1 LKTVHGTRDKVH
13 GPEFYI
19 SKGAIILEYLAPFK
33 EGIDLIEEAGGEA
46 FKMCWQ
52 CGLCSASC
60 PWNTVRTFMP
70 HKMICQS
77 RYGLVDL
84 EDEDWWLCST
94 CNLCVSRCPRGVAIT
109 DIIRA
114 ARKIMLEF
122 QYERAP
128 ASLRSAMGSLSSEGN
143 PWGNERRKRAAWA
156 KDLGIPPFSSGEHDV
171 LYFPCCVPAY
181 DTKLGSV
188 ARATASLL
196 KKTGASFGILGE
208 KETCCGESVRKAG
221 RESLFES
228 LMKSNLAAFKEGAVK
243 EIILTS
249 PHCLTTFKEDYPGL
263 KGETRLL
270 HFTQYL
276 AEIMEQGKLSFRKD
290 LNKRIVYHDPC
301 YLGRHNGIY
310 EEPRRVLGSIPG
322 VTLMDEVECRENTLC
337 CGGGGGRIWME
348 TLKGER
354 FSDILVEQAV
364 EMGADV
370 LVTAC
375 PYCLLNFKDSVATSD
390 KEGVLEVKDLSEVVL
405 EAMGE
410 ER

>member
-1 LKTVHGTRDKVH
+1 M
-13 GPEFYI
+13 
-19 SKGAIILEYLAPFK
+19 EYLAPFK
-33 EGIDLIEEAGGEA
+33 EGIDLIKEAGGDA
-46 FKMCWQ
+46 FKLCWQ
-52 CGLCSASC
+52 CSLCSASC

-94 CNLCVSRCPRGVAIT
+94 CNMCVSRCPRGVAIT

-143 PWGNERRKRAAWA
+143 PWGSERSKRAIWA
-156 KDLGIPPFSSGEHDV
+156 ENLGIQPYSSDQHEV

-181 DTKLGSV
+181 DPKLGSV
-188 ARATASLL
+188 ARATATLL
-196 KKTGASFGILGE
+196 RSTGASFGILGE
-208 KETCCGESVRKAG
+208 KESCCGESVRKAG
-221 RESLFES
+221 HESLFES
-228 LMKSNLAAFKEGAVK
+228 LRKSNLAAFKEKEIK
-243 EIILTS
+243 EIIVTS
-249 PHCLTTFKEDYPGL
+249 PHCLTTFKQEYPGL
-263 KGETRLL
+263 DGETKVIHL
-270 HFTQYL
+270 TQYL
-276 AEIMEQGKLSFRKD
+276 ADLVEKGKLPLNKS

-310 EEPRRVLGSIPG
+310 EEPRRVLGSVLG
-322 VTLMDEVECRENTLC
+322 VTLMDEVECRENSLC

-348 TLKGER
+348 TVKGQR

-364 EMGADV
+364 EMGADI

-375 PYCLLNFKDSVATSD
+375 PYCLLNFKDSVVTSD
-390 KEGVLEVKDLSEVVL
+390 KADVLEVKDLSEVVL
-405 EAMGE
+405 EAMGDE
-410 ER
+410 

>member
-1 LKTVHGTRDKVH
+1 
-13 GPEFYI
+13 
-19 SKGAIILEYLAPFK
+19 LEYLAPFK
-33 EGIDLIEEAGGEA
+33 EGIDLIKEAGGDA
-46 FKMCWQ
+46 FKLCWQ

-60 PWNTVRTFMP
+60 PWNTVRTFMT

-128 ASLRSAMGSLSSEGN
+128 ASLRSAIGNLTSQGN
-143 PWGNERRKRAAWA
+143 PWGNERSERATWA
-156 KDLGIPPFSSGEHDV
+156 RDLEIQPFSSQEHDV

-181 DTKLGSV
+181 DPKLGSV
-188 ARATASLL
+188 ARATALL
-196 KKTGASFGILGE
+196 LRLTGASFGILGA
-208 KETCCGESVRKAG
+208 KESCCGESVRKAG
-221 RESLFES
+221 HESLFES
-228 LMKSNLAAFKEGAVK
+228 LMKSNLASFKESGVK
-243 EIILTS
+243 EMVVTS
-249 PHCLTTFKEDYPGL
+249 PHCLTTFKQDYPGL
-263 KGETRLL
+263 EGGTRVL

-276 AEIMEQGKLSFRKD
+276 ANLLDQGKLP
-290 LNKRIVYHDPC
+290 LGKRLEKKIVYHDPC
-301 YLGRHNGIY
+301 YLGRHNSIY
-310 EEPRRVLGSIPG
+310 DEPRSVLGSIPG
-322 VTLMDEVECRENTLC
+322 VTLMDEVECRENSLC

-364 EMGADV
+364 EMGADI

-375 PYCLLNFKDSVATSD
+375 PYCLLNFKDSVVTSE
-390 KEGVLEVKDLSEVVL
+390 KEGVLEVKDISEVVL
-405 EAMGE
+405 EAMGDE
-410 ER
+410 

>member
-1 LKTVHGTRDKVH
+1 M
-13 GPEFYI
+13 
-19 SKGAIILEYLAPFK
+19 EYLAPFK
-33 EGIDLIEEAGGEA
+33 EGIDLIREAGGDA
-46 FKMCWQ
+46 FKLCWQ

-60 PWNTVRTFMP
+60 PWNTVRTFLT

-128 ASLRSAMGSLSSEGN
+128 ASLRSAIGNLSSEGN
-143 PWGNERRKRAAWA
+143 PWGNERSKRAVWA
-156 KDLGIPPFSSGEHDV
+156 SDLGIKPFSSQEHEV

-181 DTKLGSV
+181 DPKLGSV
-188 ARATASLL
+188 ARATALL
-196 KKTGASFGILGE
+196 LRSAGVAFGILGE
-208 KETCCGESVRKAG
+208 RESCCGESVRKAG
-221 RESLFES
+221 HESLFES
-228 LMKSNLAAFKEGAVK
+228 LMKGNLAAFKESGVK
-243 EIILTS
+243 EIIVTS

-263 KGETRLL
+263 TGETRVL
-270 HFTQYL
+270 HFAQVL
-276 AEIMEQGKLSFRKD
+276 AELAAKGKLPFKKA
-290 LNKRIVYHDPC
+290 LQKKIVYHDPC

-310 EEPRRVLGSIPG
+310 DEPRIVLGSIPG
-322 VTLMDEVECRENTLC
+322 VTLMDEVECRENSLC

-364 EMGADV
+364 EMGAEV

-375 PYCLLNFKDSVATSD
+375 PYCLLNFKDSVVTSNR
-390 KEGVLEVKDLSEVVL
+390 EGTLEVKDISEVVL
-405 EAMGE
+405 EAMGDE
-410 ER
+410 

>member
-1 LKTVHGTRDKVH
+1 MRGVVS
-13 GPEFYI
+13 E
-19 SKGAIILEYLAPFK
+19 LEYLSPFK
-33 EGIDLIEEAGGEA
+33 EGIELIKEAGGDA
-46 FKMCWQ
+46 FKLCWQ
-52 CGLCSASC
+52 CRLCSASC
-60 PWNTVRTFMP
+60 PWNTVRTLMP

-94 CNLCVSRCPRGVAIT
+94 CNMCVSRCPRGVAIT

-128 ASLRSAMGSLSSEGN
+128 ASLRSAMGNLSSEGN
-143 PWGNERRKRAAWA
+143 PWGNERQTRGDWTT
-156 KDLGIPPFSSGEHDV
+156 DIDV
-171 LYFPCCVPAY
+171 RSFADHHELLYFPCCVPAY
-181 DTKLGSV
+181 DPKMKNV

-196 KKTGASFGILGE
+196 LRTGASFGILG
-208 KETCCGESVRKAG
+208 KEENCCGESVRKAG
-221 RESLFES
+221 NEELFES
-228 LMKSNLAAFKEGAVK
+228 LAKSNIETFKNKGIT
-243 EIILTS
+243 EIVVSS
-249 PHCLTTFKEDYPGL
+249 PHCYTTFKQEYPELGGQF
-263 KGETRLL
+263 KVL

-276 AEIMEQGKLSFRKD
+276 ASCLDGGQ
-290 LNKRIVYHDPC
+290 LNFTKELKKTIVYHDPC

-310 EEPRRVLGSIPG
+310 EEPRKVLRTIPG
-322 VTLMDEVECRENTLC
+322 VILMDEVESRENSLC

-375 PYCLLNFKDSVATSD
+375 PYCILNFRDSVVTMD
-390 KEGVLEVKDLSEVVL
+390 MEDRLEVKDISEIVL
-405 EAMGE
+405 ETMGDE
-410 ER
+410 

>member
-1 LKTVHGTRDKVH
+1 
-13 GPEFYI
+13 
-19 SKGAIILEYLAPFK
+19 LEYLAPFK
-33 EGIDLIEEAGGEA
+33 EGIDLIREAGGDA
-46 FKMCWQ
+46 FKLCWQ
-52 CGLCSASC
+52 CSLCSASC

-94 CNLCVSRCPRGVAIT
+94 CNMCVSRCPRGVAIT
-109 DIIRA
+109 DIIRS

-143 PWGNERRKRAAWA
+143 PWGSERSKRAVWA
-156 KDLGIPPFSSGEHDV
+156 ENLGIQPYSSDQHEV

-181 DTKLGSV
+181 DPKLGSV
-188 ARATASLL
+188 ARATATLL
-196 KKTGASFGILGE
+196 RSTGASFGILGE
-208 KETCCGESVRKAG
+208 KESCCGESVRKAG
-221 RESLFES
+221 HESLFKS
-228 LMKSNLAAFKEGAVK
+228 LRKSNLAAFKEKEIK
-243 EIILTS
+243 EIIVTS
-249 PHCLTTFKEDYPGL
+249 PHCLTTFKQEYPGL
-263 KGETRLL
+263 DGETKVIHL
-270 HFTQYL
+270 TQYL
-276 AEIMEQGKLSFRKD
+276 ADLFEKGKLP
-290 LNKRIVYHDPC
+290 LNKSLPKRIVYHDPC

-310 EEPRRVLGSIPG
+310 EEPRRVLGSVLG
-322 VTLMDEVECRENTLC
+322 VTLMDEVECRENSLC

-348 TLKGER
+348 TVKGQR

-364 EMGADV
+364 EMGADI

-375 PYCLLNFKDSVATSD
+375 PYCLLNFKDSVVTSD
-390 KEGVLEVKDLSEVVL
+390 KGNVLEVKDISEVVL

-410 ER
+410 E